1 MVTDSLSAD
10 NDGSGSAPFTKETHR
25 KKMFRAPRFLNS
37 KSSKKKNYKLNAC
50 LDFVDLV
57 KTCYSYIF
65 FLLFMVLLKN
75 LPTVFSINLIKIDKY
90 VMLGFAYQTPNFS
103 IIF

>member
-37 KSSKKKNYKLNAC
+37 KSSKKKNYKLNGC
-50 LDFVDLV
+50 LDFVD
-57 KTCYSYIF
+57 
-65 FLLFMVLLKN
+65 
-75 LPTVFSINLIKIDKY
+75 
-90 VMLGFAYQTPNFS
+90 
-103 IIF
+103 